1 MLKEEKTSR
10 TEDSL
15 NLSQVADSP
24 LIQSGATTGPVP
36 VIPL

>member
-10 TEDSL
+10 NEDSL
-15 NLSQVADSP
+15 NLARIDDSP
-24 LIQSGATTGPVP
+24 LFQSGATTGPVP